1 MRPGLDL
8 TLGGLALRQAGSAAP
23 GIEPG
28 IVLNLATDSHVWDG
42 TALAGLA
49 ALPGWT
55 YSRTGPG
62 WARQLDGTYAPFAE
76 HVPRRTDMGLW
87 SEPAST
93 NLFARFAP
101 SQPQLGGN
109 VRVTTVT
116 EPDFAPITGLDW
128 LVLNNTDGTAYAYQ
142 TVSLAPATPYT
153 LQMWV
158 ETPDG
163 SPPVVG
169 TTSGTGDFCLLIGGA
184 ILTGSVGMEA
194 LSGKVWRVWGTAA
207 TGASPS
213 QHGGVIRY
221 ASQATRALKFAGFQI
236 EAGTLATS
244 PIVTT
249 GAVAGRGAD
258 VARLTDLETLGEVT
272 LAADFTLYGGG
283 SGVLSS
289 VRRAACLDD
298 GTSANSVEIGNLD
311 GAVGGRVLTAGVE
324 QARCGVAGAAASGA
338 VQSAALRS
346 STNDFRLARNGS
358 LSDADVSGT
367 APGGLVRLTLGAGG
381 DGTGQLGGCLK
392 RLVLRPAAKPDA
404 ALLSLSS

>member
-1 MRPGLDL
+1 MRLGVDL
-8 TLGGLALRQAGSAAP
+8 TPGGLALRQGGAAP
-23 GIEPG
+23 GSEPG
-28 IVLNLATDSHVWDG
+28 IELNLATDSHVWDG
-42 TALAGLA
+42 TALEGLT

-87 SEPAST
+87 TEPAST
-93 NLFARFAP
+93 NLFPRFAP
-101 SQPQLGGN
+101 SQAQLVGN
-109 VRVTTVT
+109 ANVTAAV
-116 EPDFAPITGLDW
+116 EPDAPPISGLNW
-128 LVLNNTDGTAYAYQ
+128 LALNNTGGGAYAYQ
-142 TVSLAPATPYT
+142 AVSLAPATSYT

-169 TTSGTGDFCLLIGGA
+169 TTSATGDLCLLIGGV

-194 LSGKVWRVWGTAA
+194 LSGKVWRVWSTGV
-207 TGASPS
+207 TGASPA

-236 EAGTLATS
+236 EPGVLATS

-258 VARLTDLETLGEVT
+258 LARLTDLEALGEVT
-272 LAADFTLYGGG
+272 LAADFALHGGAG
-283 SGVLSS
+283 SVLASG
-289 VRRAACLDD
+289 RRAACLDD
-298 GTSANSVEIGNLD
+298 GTSANRVEISNLD
-311 GAVGGRVLTAGVE
+311 GAVGGRVLGGGVE
-324 QARCGVAGAAASGA
+324 QARCVVAGVAASGA
-338 VQSAALRS
+338 AQGAALRS
-346 STNDFRLARNGS
+346 RTDDFRLARNGS

-367 APGGLVRLTLGAGG
+367 APGGLVRLTLGGAG

-392 RLVLRPAAKPDA
+392 RLVLRPVAKPDA

>member
-1 MRPGLDL
+1 MRLGVDL
-8 TLGGLALRQAGSAAP
+8 TPGGLALRQGGAAP
-23 GIEPG
+23 GSEPG
-28 IVLNLATDSHVWDG
+28 IELNLATDSHVWDG
-42 TALAGLA
+42 TALEGLT

-62 WARQLDGTYAPFAE
+62 WARQLDGTYLPFAE

-87 SEPAST
+87 TEPAST
-93 NLFARFAP
+93 NLFPRFAP
-101 SQPQLGGN
+101 SQAQLVGN
-109 VRVTTVT
+109 ANVTAAV
-116 EPDFAPITGLDW
+116 EPDAPPISGLNW
-128 LVLNNTDGTAYAYQ
+128 LALNNTGGGAYAYQ
-142 TVSLAPATPYT
+142 AVSLAPATSYT

-169 TTSGTGDFCLLIGGA
+169 TTSATGDLCLLIGGA

-194 LSGKVWRVWGTAA
+194 LSGKVWRVWSTGV
-207 TGASPS
+207 TGASPA

-236 EAGTLATS
+236 EPGVLATS

-258 VARLTDLETLGEVT
+258 VARLTDLEALGEVT
-272 LAADFTLYGGG
+272 LAADFALHGGAG
-283 SGVLSS
+283 SVLASG
-289 VRRAACLDD
+289 RRAACLDD
-298 GTSANSVEIGNLD
+298 GTSANRVEISNLD
-311 GAVGGRVLTAGVE
+311 GAVGGRVLGGGVE
-324 QARCGVAGAAASGA
+324 QARCVVAGVAASGA
-338 VQSAALRS
+338 AQGAALRS
-346 STNDFRLARNGS
+346 RTDDFRLARNGS

-367 APGGLVRLTLGAGG
+367 APGGLVRLTLGGAG

-392 RLVLRPAAKPDA
+392 RLVLRPVAKPDA